1 MDEKRGFGYR
11 SLFWPIVMI
20 GVGVI
25 WLLTNVGIVET
36 SSLRTLVRMWPLILI
51 VIGLDI
57 IFGRRSPFL
66 GALIGLGAVALVV
79 ALVILAPSLG
89 IEPTGELR
97 TLEYSEPI
105 GEAVSA
111 RIDLDLERYPTTV
124 DALTDSELLIDA
136 TLDTVTDV
144 DFTVRGTQDK
154 TVSIRPVSDDI
165 FGWDWFDAMDAKWE
179 IGLSAEV
186 PLDLTVD
193 IGSGSATLDLAELI
207 LTELEIDGGSGS
219 TRLSLPAV
227 DDEYAV
233 QIDGGSGSFNI
244 EIESGAAISAVVDVG
259 SGSFSIEIG
268 SGGDGEWRIDGGS
281 GSLSFNVPDDV
292 GVRVVVTDSGSGS
305 VSVPS
310 SYQLVDDRGDTDRDT
325 GIWESDG
332 YSGALHRIE
341 IDFDP
346 GSGSFNLR

>member
-1 MDEKRGFGYR
+1 
-11 SLFWPIVMI
+11 MI

-36 SSLRTLVRMWPLILI
+36 SSLRMLVRMWPLILI

-57 IFGRRSPFL
+57 IFGRRSPLL

-124 DALTDSELLIDA
+124 DALTNSELLIDA

-144 DFTVRGTQDK
+144 AFTVRGAQEK
-154 TVSIRPVSDDI
+154 TVSIRPVSDVT
-165 FGWDWFDAMDAKWE
+165 FGFDWFDVVDAKWE

-233 QIDGGSGSFNI
+233 QIDGGSGSFSI
-244 EIESGAAISAVVDVG
+244 EIESGAAISAAVDVG
-259 SGSFSIEIG
+259 SGSFNIDIG
-268 SGGDGEWRIDGGS
+268 SAADGEWRIDGGS
-281 GSLSFNVPDDV
+281 GSLSINLPDDV

-310 SYQLVDDRGDTDRDT
+310 SYQLVDDRGDSDRDT

-341 IDFDP
+341 IEFDP